1 MSDKKDASRHPN
13 NLRQVKYL
21 VWRDGVEDDTPSVH
35 IHYDDRVI
43 VLSGEGCRRL
53 HDALARGWDV
63 SL

>member
-1 MSDKKDASRHPN
+1 LSDILDASRHTI

-21 VWRDGVEDDTPSVH
+21 VWRNGVEDDTPSVH

-43 VLSGEGCRRL
+43 VLTGKDCRRL
-53 HDALARGWDV
+53 YDALARGWDV